1 MKRLTT
7 AFVLALFIATT
18 AAASRVL
25 IAAGETS
32 VTGAGTAS
40 FPSGTL
46 FNGVTLATSQF
57 GKGVVLNSDG
67 SASGDFYNVLDG
79 STVIGPQ
86 TITVTGVVSY
96 GSLNADGSATFGGSS
111 WVDMGDGTPGSS
123 LPFTVTATSMG
134 ITLVLGATTL
144 PTQTLTSGGVDIR

>member
-32 VTGAGTAS
+32 VTGAGTAA

-79 STVIGPQ
+79 STAVGPQ

-96 GSLNADGSATFGGSS
+96 GSLNANGSATFGGSS
-111 WVDMGDGTPGSS
+111 WVDMGDGKPGSS
-123 LPFTVTATSMG
+123 VPFTVTATSMG

>member
-32 VTGAGTAS
+32 VTGAGTAA